1 MAERQCAVGLLSLE
15 KKKKLS
21 FVSDGMT
28 RRHHTFVRNRSLGK
42 LLSETFLRFVP
53 RSWWLSSTE
62 TEGETRDRWIGRRA
76 ELISA
81 VDNLLPF
88 CLSFFF
94 SFFSKNNLFCPPFK
108 LTGVLFGRLAKDGHG
123 TRGDEYRE
131 ALETFAFSSLVDDT
145 SQQIAFRRLV
155 LFPSSLA

>member
-42 LLSETFLRFVP
+42 LSSETFLRFVP

-88 CLSFFF
+88 CLSFFL
-94 SFFSKNNLFCPPFK
+94 SFLKTISFALLLNWLGSYL
-108 LTGVLFGRLAKDGHG
+108 
-123 TRGDEYRE
+123 DEYLKTDTGRE
-131 ALETFAFSSLVDDT
+131 VMNTERRWKRSPFHHLSTTLVNK
-145 SQQIAFRRLV
+145 
-155 LFPSSLA
+155 